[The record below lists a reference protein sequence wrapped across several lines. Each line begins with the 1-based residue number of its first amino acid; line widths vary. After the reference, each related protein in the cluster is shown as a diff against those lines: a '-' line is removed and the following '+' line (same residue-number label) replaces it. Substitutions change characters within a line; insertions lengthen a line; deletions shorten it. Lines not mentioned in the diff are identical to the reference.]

1 MSTGALL
8 SELKRRR
15 VFRVLL
21 GYGLFSFAVLQV
33 IEPVLHAY
41 HLPDWT
47 LTAVV
52 TALALGFPAAT
63 VLSWVFD
70 LTAEGMVRT
79 PETPGQGPAGRI
91 VALALGVGLLAAL
104 PPLAWFAWRQASA
117 PRPVAEGAAPEAS
130 IAVLP
135 FSDFSPEQDQGYF
148 SDGIAEE
155 ILNALARV
163 EGLRVTGRTSSFSFK
178 GKAQDLRAIGASLGV
193 ATVLEGSVRKAG
205 SRVRI
210 TAQLVKAADGFHLWS
225 QTFDRELAD
234 VFAVQDEISLAVVAA
249 LRVKLLP
256 GKGSAAQGATIVKE
270 AHDHYLLGRDLIRTV
285 DEGRNRRALA
295 EFERAVALDPS
306 YALAWSGIANALRN
320 LEGFSSNG
328 QSSPAQRRRAVEAAE
343 RAVALGPDL
352 PDSYVARAR
361 IRRGFLLD
369 WAGARA
375 DLERARAL
383 GPSDAAAAWAS
394 GQLLMSYGELPAAL
408 IQLQRAVELDPLSPQ
423 AWTTLGQV
431 QLSAG
436 DHRGGRASLARALE
450 IAPDG
455 DEARYYL
462 FASLVVTGQA
472 AEALKMAEAARSTW
486 IRYLGLAMA
495 QHDLGHAR
503 ESREAIEALVA
514 TNGDDA
520 AYQVADGYA
529 WRGEKEK
536 AFEWLERA
544 RVQADTGLGWI
555 KVDPLLAKLRGDPRF
570 PALLQKLKLPV
581 E

>member
-1 MSTGALL
+1 MSIGVLL
-8 SELKRRR
+8 AELKRRR
-15 VFRVLL
+15 VFRVLI

-52 TALALGFPAAT
+52 TALAFGFPVAT
-63 VLSWVFD
+63 VLSWIFD
-70 LTAEGMVRT
+70 LTVEGVVRT
-79 PETPGQGPAGRI
+79 PATPGGDPRGGPLP
-91 VALALGVGLLAAL
+91 LAIGAGLLAAL
-104 PPLAWFAWRQASA
+104 LGLGLFVWWQAGTRRPPAE
-117 PRPVAEGAAPEAS
+117 PGPPVAS

-135 FSDFSPEQDQGYF
+135 FTDFSPGHDQDYF

-155 ILNALARV
+155 ILNALAQV

-205 SRVRI
+205 SRIRI
-210 TAQLVKAADGFHLWS
+210 SAQLVKTADGFHLWS

-234 VFAVQDEISLAVVAA
+234 VFAVQEEIAGAVVAA

-256 GKGSAAQGATIVKE
+256 GTWSTARGATSVKE
-270 AHDHYLLGRDLIRTV
+270 AHDHFLLGRDLLRSY
-285 DEGRNRRALA
+285 EEERARRALS
-295 EFERAVALDPS
+295 EFERAVALDPG
-306 YALAWSGIANALRN
+306 YALAWAGIANALRY

-328 QSSPAQRRRAVEAAE
+328 LSSQPQRRQALEAAE

-352 PDSYVARAR
+352 PDGYVARAR

-383 GPSDAAAAWAS
+383 GPGDAFAAWAS
-394 GQLLMSYGELPAAL
+394 GQLLMTYGELPAAL
-408 IQLQRAVELDPLSPQ
+408 AQLKRAVELDPLSAQ

-436 DHRGGRASLARALE
+436 DHRGARVSLARALE
-450 IAPDG
+450 IAPLD
-455 DEARYYL
+455 DETRYYH
-462 FASLVVTGQA
+462 FASLLVTGQA
-472 AEALKMAEAARSTW
+472 ADGLKLAEAARATW

-495 QHDLGHAR
+495 HHDLGHAP
-503 ESREAIEALVA
+503 ESEAALA
-514 TNGDDA
+514 ALIAADAGDA
-520 AYQVADGYA
+520 AYQVAEAYA
-529 WRGEKEK
+529 WRGEREK

-555 KVDPLLAKLRGDPRF
+555 KVDPLLARLRADPRY
-570 PALLQKLKLPV
+570 PALLRALRLPAA
-581 E
+581 

>member
-1 MSTGALL
+1 MSTGGLL
-8 SELKRRR
+8 AELKRRR

-52 TALALGFPAAT
+52 TALAIGFPVAT
-63 VLSWVFD
+63 ILSWLFD
-70 LTAEGMVRT
+70 LTAQGVVRT
-79 PETPGQGPAGRI
+79 QASPGQRPGGRL
-91 VALALGVGLLAAL
+91 VLLALGVGLLAAL
-104 PPLAWFAWRQASA
+104 PPLGWYAWRQAGGPIA
-117 PRPVAEGAAPEAS
+117 AGEGAAPEAS
-130 IAVLP
+130 VAVLP
-135 FSDFSPEQDQGYF
+135 FSDFSPEHDQEYF

-155 ILNALARV
+155 ILNALAQV
-163 EGLRVTGRTSSFSFK
+163 EGLRVTGRTSSFAFK

-205 SRVRI
+205 TRLRI
-210 TAQLVKAADGFHLWS
+210 TAQLVKTADGFHLWS

-234 VFAVQDEISLAVVAA
+234 VFAVQDEISAAVVAA

-256 GKGSAAQGATIVKE
+256 GKGTTARGVTTVKE

-295 EFERAVALDPS
+295 EFERAVALDPN
-306 YALAWSGIANALRN
+306 YALAWAGIANSLRN

-328 QSSPAQRRRAVEAAE
+328 QSNQARRQRALEAAE
-343 RAVALGPDL
+343 RAVTLGPEL
-352 PDSYVARAR
+352 PDGYVARAR

-375 DLERARAL
+375 DLERARLL
-383 GPSDAAAAWAS
+383 GPSDAFVAWAS
-394 GQLLMSYGELPAAL
+394 GQLLMTWGELPAAVAEL
-408 IQLQRAVELDPLSPQ
+408 KRAVELDPLSPQ

-436 DHRGGRASLARALE
+436 DHRGGRVSLARALE
-450 IAPDG
+450 IAPPG
-455 DEARYYL
+455 DEPRYYL
-462 FASLVVTGQA
+462 FASLLVTGQA
-472 AEALKMAEAARSTW
+472 AEALAAAEVAKATW
-486 IRYLGLAMA
+486 IRNLGVAMA

-503 ESREAIEALVA
+503 ESRAALERLIA
-514 TNGDDA
+514 ENAEDA

>member
-1 MSTGALL
+1 
-8 SELKRRR
+8 
-15 VFRVLL
+15 
-21 GYGLFSFAVLQV
+21 
-33 IEPVLHAY
+33 
-41 HLPDWT
+41 
-47 LTAVV
+47 VV
-52 TALALGFPAAT
+52 TALAIGFPVAA
-63 VLSWVFD
+63 VLSWLFD
-70 LTAEGMVRT
+70 LTAEGVVRT
-79 PETPGQGPAGRI
+79 PATPGQRSAGRI
-91 VALALGVGLLAAL
+91 AALALGVSLLAAL
-104 PPLAWFAWRQASA
+104 PPLGWYAWRQGGASKPA
-117 PRPVAEGAAPEAS
+117 AEAAQTDAS

-135 FSDFSPEQDQGYF
+135 FSDFSPEHDQEYF

-155 ILNALARV
+155 ILNALAQV

-210 TAQLVKAADGFHLWS
+210 SAQLVKAADGFHLWS

-234 VFAVQDEISLAVVAA
+234 VFAVQDEISAAVVAA

-256 GKGSAAQGATIVKE
+256 GKGSTARGVTSVKE
-270 AHDHYLLGRDLIRTV
+270 AHDHYLLGRDLLRTV
-285 DEGRNRRALA
+285 DAGRNRRANA
-295 EFERAVALDPS
+295 EFEQAVTLDPS
-306 YALAWSGIANALRN
+306 YAPAWAGIANALRY

-328 QSSPAQRRRAVEAAE
+328 QTNQAQRRRALEAAE
-343 RAVALGPDL
+343 KAVELGPDL
-352 PDSYVARAR
+352 TDGYVARAR

-383 GPSDAAAAWAS
+383 GPGDALAAWAS
-394 GQLLMSYGELPAAL
+394 GQLFMSYGELPAAL
-408 IQLQRAVELDPLSPQ
+408 GELQHAVELDPLSVQ

-431 QLSAG
+431 QVSAG
-436 DHRGGRASLARALE
+436 DHRAGRGSLARALE
-450 IAPDG
+450 ISPDG

-462 FASLVVTGQA
+462 FASLLVTGQA
-472 AEALKMAEAARSTW
+472 AEALKMAEAAKATW

-495 QHDLGHAR
+495 QHDVSHAR
-503 ESREAIEALVA
+503 ESRAALEALIA
-514 TNGDDA
+514 AHAADA
-520 AYQVADGYA
+520 AYQVAEGYA

-570 PALLQKLKLPV
+570 PALLKRLKLPLD
-581 E
+581 